1 MIPYQRGAMLEPMF
15 EAQQQ
20 LVRERVASLA
30 EQNRDDLETVAQLLS
45 KITQLPSEQVK
56 PQLHTLMASLVEL
69 QEASFHTTATP
80 QEWSRRFSEWVA
92 AHRGR
97 NFPCL
102 SDEAIA
108 RESIYGD
115 ER

>member
-1 MIPYQRGAMLEPMF
+1 MMTCQGGAMSESMF

-20 LVRERVASLA
+20 LVSEKVASLA
-30 EQNRDDLETVAQLLS
+30 EQNRDDLEIVAQLLS

-56 PQLHTLMASLVEL
+56 PQLHTLMANLVEL
-69 QEASFHTTATP
+69 QEASFHATATP
-80 QEWSRRFSEWVA
+80 QEWSQRFSEWVES
-92 AHRGR
+92 HQGS
-97 NFPCL
+97 NFPYL